1 MASGAR
7 VLGMNALRR
16 ALSPN
21 VASRYV
27 NDGML
32 HLFIETVIAD
42 VPAIM
47 QQGLRFAIGQYS
59 GAATADVR
67 VVWDGETACRIVASG
82 QNLLFVE
89 FGSGIT
95 YPSTPNAAENGFG
108 PRTWSDGPMGK
119 NAMARSADGAS
130 WIYKGV
136 QGGDATE
143 VKSKS
148 GKPRSGLYWTHGN
161 RAAGAT
167 YFGSKELRNNVES
180 AARVVFGGR

>member
-1 MASGAR
+1 MASSAR
-7 VLGMNALRR
+7 IYGMNALKR
-16 ALSPN
+16 ALSPSI
-21 VASRYV
+21 VDKYV

-32 HLFIETVIAD
+32 HLFIEALLSD
-42 VPAIM
+42 VPAVM

-67 VVWDGETACRIVASG
+67 VVWDGDTSCRIVASG
-82 QNLLFVE
+82 QNILFVE

-108 PRTWSDGPMGK
+108 PLTWSSTHK
-119 NAMARSADGAS
+119 NALQESADGAS
-130 WIYKGV
+130 WIYKGD

-143 VKSKS
+143 VKTKG
-148 GKPRSGLYWTHGN
+148 GKVRSGVYWTHGN

-167 YFGSKELRNNVES
+167 YFGVKELHNNVES
-180 AARVVFGGR
+180 AARAVFGGR